1 MPFHGE
7 RLKETRDMKGLTQRE
22 LASIAGMNEV
32 QLSRYENSK
41 MEPAISTLEN
51 LARKLE
57 VSTDYLLGLTN
68 DPRKHYGDTEISEE
82 ERAIIETYRKE
93 GWAGVARL
101 GVQRLA
107 Q

>member
-1 MPFHGE
+1 MPFRGE

-41 MEPAISTLEN
+41 MEPALSTLEN
-51 LARKLE
+51 LARKLD

-68 DPRKHYGDTEISEE
+68 DPRKHYGDTEIADE
-82 ERAIIETYRKE
+82 ERTILETYRKE
-93 GWAGVARL
+93 GWVGIARL
-101 GVQRLA
+101 GVERLSK
-107 Q
+107 